1 MNFAH
6 FAKPSRYIDSEL
18 NATGLLKR
26 GLGDRTSQPD
36 LVSIALAFP
45 DVYEVGMSH
54 LGVRLLY
61 DIVNSLPFAF
71 AERVF
76 SPWSDLEEYMRRS
89 GILLTSLESQIPLKE
104 FDVVGF
110 SLQYELSY
118 TTLLNMLNLA
128 GIPLRTAERQAS
140 RDFCPLIIA
149 GGPCVVNPVP
159 MSAFVDAFLIGDGE
173 EAITELAER
182 IRDLKLQGCLD
193 RDSALREL
201 SGIPGFYVP
210 SIRPE
215 GGAVRRRYVSDL
227 DAAPYPVKPVVPY
240 MSVVHD
246 RLTIE
251 ISRGCTRGCRFCQ
264 AGLIYRPLRERSPE
278 RVLELVEQS
287 LRNTGYE
294 EVSFTSLSAGD
305 YSCLLPLVR
314 EFNKRYRNRKIAVSL
329 PSLRVAAVNREVLR
343 EIRSV
348 RKTGFTI
355 APEAATARLRA
366 VINKDF
372 SAEEYERSLSTLFEE
387 GWLNLKLYFM
397 IGLPTERDED
407 VEAIQ
412 EMAAAAIRTAK
423 RRTGRFVNV
432 SVTVSPFVPKSHTPF
447 QWQGQI
453 PMPEMKR
460 TMGYLRQVLMRSK
473 IKYKGHL
480 EEMSVLEAAF
490 ARGDERLS
498 DLIEAAWERGCRLD
512 GWSDFFDFSKWT
524 EAMDR
529 TGIDAASYAERSF
542 DPHDALPWD
551 VVDIGVGKEFL
562 RREAARALTYLQT
575 GDCRVSCAGC
585 ALDCAKGAE
594 GAACQE
600 PVAVARDEAART
612 AKGRHRDEEVVMRI
626 RARFSKGGR
635 LRFLS
640 HLEVVSAITRALR
653 RTGVP
658 FVFSKGF
665 HPAPR
670 ISFGPALSV
679 GVSGERE
686 YFDLDVNEP
695 VDPEDLMRRVN
706 GTLPEGLRI
715 GAMTA
720 VTRNVPSLSGFVRRY
735 VYRVDAMK
743 NGNTHPSG
751 VWWCAEAGQA
761 TERGPLLVRRN
772 GSAVDLSP
780 CIAECATAVDG
791 RGVRTVRLTLDDLD
805 GLKVRIGEVV
815 GAIWGEQAQE
825 LSVVRTALLGWKDG
839 WVEPL

>member
-1 MNFAH
+1 MNFTQ

-26 GLGDRTSQPD
+26 GFGDRMSRPG

-76 SPWSDLEEYMRRS
+76 SPWADLEEYMRRS
-89 GILLTSLESQIPLKE
+89 GILLTSLESQIPLKQ

-118 TTLLNMLNLA
+118 TTILNMLNLA
-128 GIPLRTAERQAS
+128 GIPLRAGERQAS
-140 RDFCPLIIA
+140 RDTYPLIIA

-182 IRDLKLQGCLD
+182 IRDLKLHGSLD
-193 RDSALREL
+193 RDSALCEL

-210 SIRPE
+210 SMHPE
-215 GGAVRRRYVSDL
+215 GCAVRRRYVSDL

-246 RLTIE
+246 RLTVE

-278 RVLELVEQS
+278 RVLELVELS
-287 LRNTGYE
+287 LKNTGYE

-305 YSCLLPLVR
+305 YSCLLPLIR
-314 EFNKRYRNRKIAVSL
+314 EFNTRYRSSRIAVSL

-355 APEAATARLRA
+355 APEAATARLRT

-372 SAEEYERSLSTLFEE
+372 STEEYERSLSTLFEE

-407 VEAIQ
+407 VEAIH
-412 EMAAAAIRTAK
+412 EMAMAAIRTAK

-447 QWQGQI
+447 QWHGQI
-453 PMPEMKR
+453 PMPEMRRK
-460 TMGYLRQVLMRSK
+460 MGHLREALVRSK

-490 ARGDERLS
+490 ARGDEKLS

-512 GWSDFFDFSKWT
+512 GWSDFFDFNKWT
-524 EAMDR
+524 EAMDH
-529 TGIDAASYAERSF
+529 TGVNVASYAERSF
-542 DPHDALPWD
+542 DSHDALPWD
-551 VVDIGVGKEFL
+551 IVDIGVGKEFL

-585 ALDCAKGAE
+585 ALDCANGAE

-600 PVAVARDEAART
+600 PVALGRDETVRTSRGRQRDEA
-612 AKGRHRDEEVVMRI
+612 VMRI

-635 LRFLS
+635 LCFLS
-640 HLEVVSAITRALR
+640 HLEVVSAITRGLR
-653 RTGVP
+653 RADVP
-658 FVFSKGF
+658 FAFSKGF

-679 GVSGERE
+679 GVGGERE
-686 YFDLDVNEP
+686 YFDLEVNEP
-695 VDPEDLMRRVN
+695 VDLEALMRQVN
-706 GTLPEGLRI
+706 ETLPEGLRI
-715 GAMTA
+715 SAMTL
-720 VTRNVPSLSGFVRRY
+720 VPKNVPSLSGFVKRY
-735 VYRVDAMK
+735 VYRVGAVN
-743 NGNTHPSG
+743 NGNPQPAA
-751 VWWCAEAGQA
+751 VRWCGETDGAA
-761 TERGPLLVRRN
+761 ERGPLLVRRN

-780 CIAECATAVDG
+780 CIAECTTVPDG
-791 RGVRTVRLTLDDLD
+791 RGGRTVRLTLDDLD
-805 GLKVRIGEVV
+805 DLKVRIGEVV